1 MVGFYQELPHH
12 CPTSHALVV
21 EGGYGYPHLHS
32 LHQSCL
38 LWSCVWSVF
47 SFSFLHALVMSV
59 DLLWSHP
66 RRGSGLAWVARL
78 VLVALGCKWQCHPHL
93 HHLMW
98 FCPWL
103 YHIHFLHW
111 EETVLEMVSLETAS
125 TEIVLEKVLLETLIQ
140 LSLERISTLEV
151 LRTSAD
157 WSSWWSV
164 ENFGRT
170 ENFGRIVSPS
180 KLWDFQPFLS

>member
-1 MVGFYQELPHH
+1 
-12 CPTSHALVV
+12 
-21 EGGYGYPHLHS
+21 
-32 LHQSCL
+32 
-38 LWSCVWSVF
+38 
-47 SFSFLHALVMSV
+47 
-59 DLLWSHP
+59 
-66 RRGSGLAWVARL
+66 
-78 VLVALGCKWQCHPHL
+78 
-93 HHLMW
+93 
-98 FCPWL
+98 
-103 YHIHFLHW
+103 
-111 EETVLEMVSLETAS
+111 MVSLETAS

-180 KLWDFQPFLS
+180 KL